1 MKRIRLLFYLY
12 AFFDDFILIYPFYAV
27 MFADN
32 GLTSQ
37 QISLLFAA
45 WSITSFSLEIP
56 SGALADRFSRKYVLL
71 ASSVVRALSF
81 TSWLLIPN
89 FNGFLLGF
97 LLWGL
102 GSALASGTTEALV
115 YDELKRY
122 GAEKQYAKVS
132 GIMQSLRIAG
142 SAAAGFVGAVIVSR
156 GYNWLFGASI
166 ASLVVTAAVILRLP
180 KARSQRSTGETA
192 YYRYIKEGVA
202 AAILRPRLLLLL
214 VTASFI
220 TGIGALDE
228 YYNLLF
234 LERGLSRGQI
244 GFWFGCIFLL
254 SAVGSAV
261 AHKFETVRI
270 NYGLFTVLWGGL
282 LLAAVLGP
290 TSLLPVCIALF
301 TMVFYAAQVLLE
313 TSLQHQIPD
322 KTRATTTSVL
332 GFSEEIVALSVY
344 GVFGLQGSRGMTF
357 SFQLIAWVICAVG
370 IFYVVASGAMR
381 YRSKHFEALK

>member
-89 FNGFLLGF
+89 FKGFLLGF

-102 GSALASGTTEALV
+102 GSALASGTTEAFV

-156 GYNWLFGASI
+156 GYDWLLGASI

-202 AAILRPRLLLLL
+202 AAILKPRLLLLL

-220 TGIGALDE
+220 IGIGALDE

-261 AHKFETVRI
+261 AHKFETMRI

-282 LLAAVLGP
+282 LLAAVFGP

-313 TSLQHQIPD
+313 ASLQHQIPD

-370 IFYVVASGAMR
+370 IFYVIASGAMR